1 MKFNKCRGVPD
12 LMAWIGMNTH
22 SPLSTQSLCEQFEQM
37 LIDFGEA
44 YPGQAPTMRL
54 GEYPDAPEGAYNAMK
69 LIINNGDVQVEEIIV
84 FRFSNDGTIKDII
97 RMSKPGTPST
107 SATVN

>member
-1 MKFNKCRGVPD
+1 MKFNKCRGVDD
-12 LMAWIGMNTH
+12 LQAWIGMNSA
-22 SPLSTQSLCEQFEQM
+22 SPLSTVSLCEQFTQM
-37 LIDFGEA
+37 LMDFGDA
-44 YPGQAPTMRL
+44 YPGQPVTMRL
-54 GEYPDAPEGAYNAMK
+54 GEYPTAPEGPYNAMK

-84 FRFSNDGTIKDII
+84 FKFGNDGFVKEVL